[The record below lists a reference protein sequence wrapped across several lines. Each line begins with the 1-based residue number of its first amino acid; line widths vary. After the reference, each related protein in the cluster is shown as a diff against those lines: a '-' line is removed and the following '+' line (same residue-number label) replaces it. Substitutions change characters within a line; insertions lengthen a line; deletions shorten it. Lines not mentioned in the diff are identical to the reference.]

1 MPRRLHR
8 RSSFPRCPR
17 LRLPIITLGNPETRT
32 HLHTPCSPAWASTMS
47 DPPPTGFAYSA
58 AGRLLCDGHAVAD
71 LLAHVDTHYV
81 DTPRSTPF
89 YLYSMPQVDVN
100 VAAWQAALSRLP
112 GRSATAT
119 ATAAAATSSD
129 FVGFAVKAN
138 SNMLLLRF
146 IASKGCGCVLV
157 SGNELELA
165 LLAGFPPEK
174 CILNGNGKLPHEL
187 ERAVRA
193 GVMVNVDSEFDLRNI
208 QAAAARVG
216 ARVNVLLRI
225 NPDVDPRVH
234 PYVATG
240 NKQSKFG
247 IDTARLEWFLDEI
260 EASGSLLC
268 LVGVHCHLGSTIS
281 DVSVFRDR

>member
-1 MPRRLHR
+1 
-8 RSSFPRCPR
+8 
-17 LRLPIITLGNPETRT
+17 
-32 HLHTPCSPAWASTMS
+32 MS
-47 DPPPTGFAYSA
+47 DSSTGFEYSA

-112 GRSATAT
+112 GRSASPSTT
-119 ATAAAATSSD
+119 AAATSSD

-174 CILNGNGKLPHEL
+174 CIFNGNGKLPHEL
-187 ERAVRA
+187 EHAVRA

-216 ARVNVLLRI
+216 GRVNVLLRI

-268 LVGVHCHLGSTIS
+268 LVGIHCHIGSTIS
-281 DVSVFRDR
+281 DVSVFHDRCEGGRVGEVAGGVGGWEGKRMGALGG